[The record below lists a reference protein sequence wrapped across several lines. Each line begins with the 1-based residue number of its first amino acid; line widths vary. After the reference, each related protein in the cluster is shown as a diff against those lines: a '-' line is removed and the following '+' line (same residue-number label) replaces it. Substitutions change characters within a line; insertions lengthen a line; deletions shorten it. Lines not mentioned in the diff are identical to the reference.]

1 MRVGVSLSSTHFVDH
16 HAEGARNMIERARVA
31 RDAGLDSLSVGDHHA
46 MPVPYYQNVP
56 MTGRLMSEWDPY
68 RPIGCL
74 FLLPLWNPVLVAE
87 QVGTLACLTESTF
100 LVQTGIGGGEEQF
113 AAMGG
118 DLRTRGAALD
128 EAIRVIKALLAGE
141 TVDSERFGISGA
153 VVNPRPPRPVE
164 WWIGAGSPKPIARAA
179 RHGAWY
185 AGPDLTEAR
194 APEALALFR
203 DECELAGTEPRALVR
218 KDVIVLRDHDRA
230 TELGDDLITR
240 GYRGMPREA
249 VVYGG
254 VDAAVEQLAPFREIG
269 FDEVVV
275 RCMTVAQ
282 ADALETLEL
291 MGEVRDRLR

>member
-1 MRVGVSLSSTHFVDH
+1 M
-16 HAEGARNMIERARVA
+16 
-31 RDAGLDSLSVGDHHA
+31 
-46 MPVPYYQNVP
+46 
-56 MTGRLMSEWDPY
+56 
-68 RPIGCL
+68 
-74 FLLPLWNPVLVAE
+74 
-87 QVGTLACLTESTF
+87 
-100 LVQTGIGGGEEQF
+100 
-113 AAMGG
+113 
-118 DLRTRGAALD
+118 
-128 EAIRVIKALLAGE
+128 
-141 TVDSERFGISGA
+141 
-153 VVNPRPPRPVE
+153 
-164 WWIGAGSPKPIARAA
+164 
-179 RHGAWY
+179 
-185 AGPDLTEAR
+185 
-194 APEALALFR
+194 
-203 DECELAGTEPRALVR
+203 R